1 MGFRADL
8 ANAFNSK
15 NKVNEQIVD
24 EINSIYTEQWI
35 SQFIVWMAKYKI
47 IKEKDPI
54 ISFYIS
60 LYHLVPESSDVR
72 IRYSLNSEPSHN
84 VNWSNTGDNF
94 YKLSNKKILNFDP
107 LYVAKAILYKFQ
119 TFEDFEDVH
128 VNGLGFKDDSAFLE
142 YVFVVTIKNPLI
154 YNEDPTFKD

>member
-8 ANAFNSK
+8 ADAFNSK
-15 NKVNEQIVD
+15 NKVNEQIVE

-72 IRYSLNSEPSHN
+72 IHYSLNSEPSHN
-84 VNWSNTGDNF
+84 TNWSNTGNNF
-94 YKLSNKKILNFDP
+94 YKLSNKKISSFDP
-107 LYVAKAILYKFQ
+107 LYVAKAILHKFQ
-119 TFEDFEDVH
+119 TFEDFEDVQ

-142 YVFVVTIKNPLI
+142 YVFEVTIKNPLL
-154 YNEDPTFKD
+154 YNENPILKD